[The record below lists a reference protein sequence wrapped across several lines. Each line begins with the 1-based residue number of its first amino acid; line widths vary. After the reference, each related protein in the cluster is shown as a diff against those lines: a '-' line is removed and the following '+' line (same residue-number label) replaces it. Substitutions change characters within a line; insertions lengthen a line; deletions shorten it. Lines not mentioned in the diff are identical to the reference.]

1 MINSL
6 NPLHLMVKNRSQYRT
21 QDGRLTEIGSI
32 YHLNAYYYV
41 LIGKDLNSALK
52 NINIALWYDPENKQY
67 LVLKSMILLGLGDKV
82 QSNSAWNEAIS
93 DIHISKK
100 NQFTAQKTILFSQMC
115 AEHLVMDDKLCINKA
130 IVKQGVQ

>member
-1 MINSL
+1 
-6 NPLHLMVKNRSQYRT
+6 
-21 QDGRLTEIGSI
+21 
-32 YHLNAYYYV
+32 
-41 LIGKDLNSALK
+41 
-52 NINIALWYDPENKQY
+52 
-67 LVLKSMILLGLGDKV
+67 MILLGLGDKV
-82 QSNSAWNEAIS
+82 QSNSAWNEATS

>member
-1 MINSL
+1 M
-6 NPLHLMVKNRSQYRT
+6 
-21 QDGRLTEIGSI
+21 
-32 YHLNAYYYV
+32 
-41 LIGKDLNSALK
+41 
-52 NINIALWYDPENKQY
+52 
-67 LVLKSMILLGLGDKV
+67 

-93 DIHISKK
+93 DIHISIK